1 MAENCALIFLR
12 LISTDLEIW
21 KRKEERNCMRNSW
34 KIYVL
39 AIVSFLVGTSE
50 FVIAGI
56 LDMVAS
62 DIGVSVA
69 AAGQLIT
76 VYSLA
81 YALGTPILIAL
92 TARMDRRKLMLAAL
106 ALFFA
111 GNLVTV
117 TTTGYGMLI
126 GARIILA
133 IGTGVFMVVALTVAT
148 KIAHPGKQGSAI
160 ATVLLG
166 FNLALILGVPLG
178 RVIAGLYD
186 WKLIFTGIG
195 VLSLIAMFV
204 LLLTIPKSEGEA
216 PVPIR
221 EQLSLL
227 KNPRISVALSIS
239 FFWILGYT
247 ILYTYITPFLLTIT
261 GMSGRM
267 VSIGLFAFGLA
278 SLLGS
283 QVGGYGADKWGIP
296 RTMIGGLLFHSA
308 ILFLLTAFSHSS
320 MLVLPLLMLW
330 SFFAW
335 STGPVQ
341 QVYLIGM
348 APKASGIILSLNTSI
363 VQLGIAVGA
372 VIGGIIVEGISLT
385 AVGWL
390 GGVGVAI
397 GLIPAILSLSMRSR
411 SAIGEQELG
420 VTNKSEV

>member
-1 MAENCALIFLR
+1 MSN
-12 LISTDLEIW
+12 T
-21 KRKEERNCMRNSW
+21 W
-34 KIYVL
+34 KIYIL
-39 AIVSFLVGTSE
+39 ALASFLVGTSE

-56 LDMVAS
+56 LDMLARDV
-62 DIGVSVA
+62 GVSVA

-81 YALGTPILIAL
+81 YAIGTPILIAL
-92 TARMDRRKLMLAAL
+92 TAKMDRKKLMLSAL
-106 ALFFA
+106 GLFFL
-111 GNLVTV
+111 GNLITV
-117 TTTGYGMLI
+117 TSTGYGMLM

-133 IGTGVFMVVALTVAT
+133 ISTGVFMVVALTVAA
-148 KIAHPGKQGSAI
+148 KIANPGKQGGSI

-178 RVIAGLYD
+178 RLIAGSYD
-186 WKLIFTGIG
+186 WKIIFTGIG
-195 VLSLIAMFV
+195 VLSLMAMFV
-204 LLLTIPKSEGEA
+204 LLLAIPKSEGEA

-221 EQLSLL
+221 QQLALF
-227 KNPRISVALSIS
+227 KTPRISAALSIS
-239 FFWILGYT
+239 FFWIMGYT

-261 GMSGRM
+261 GMSERM

-296 RTMIGGLLFHSA
+296 RTMVGGLIFHSG
-308 ILFLLTAFSHSS
+308 ILFLLAAFAHYS

-348 APKASGIILSLNTSI
+348 APQASGIILSLNNSI
-363 VQLGIAVGA
+363 VQLGMAVGA
-372 VIGGIIVEGISLT
+372 VIGGIIVDSISLT
-385 AVGWL
+385 AAGWL
-390 GGVGVAI
+390 GGIGVAL
-397 GLIPAILSLSMRSR
+397 GLVPAVYSLTMRRR
-411 SAIGEQELG
+411 SALEEQTLE
-420 VTNKSEV
+420 N

>member
-1 MAENCALIFLR
+1 
-12 LISTDLEIW
+12 
-21 KRKEERNCMRNSW
+21 MRNSW
-34 KIYVL
+34 KIYIL
-39 AIVSFLVGTSE
+39 AIISFLVGTSE

-56 LDMVAS
+56 LDMLAS
-62 DIGVSVA
+62 DVGVSLA

-81 YALGTPILIAL
+81 YAIGTPILIAL
-92 TARMDRRKLMLAAL
+92 TARMDRRKLMLSTL
-106 ALFFA
+106 GLFFV
-111 GNLVTV
+111 GNLITV

-133 IGTGVFMVVALTVAT
+133 ISTGVFMVVALTVAA
-148 KIAHPGKQGSAI
+148 KISHPERQGSAI
-160 ATVLLG
+160 AKVLLG

-178 RVIAGLYD
+178 RIIAGSYD
-186 WKLIFTGIG
+186 WKIIFTGIG
-195 VLSLIAMFV
+195 ALSLIAMLV

-221 EQLSLL
+221 EQLALL
-227 KNPRISVALSIS
+227 KNPRISVALSIG
-239 FFWILGYT
+239 FFWILGYM

-261 GMSGRM
+261 GMSERM

-283 QVGGYGADKWGIP
+283 QVGGYGVDKWGIP
-296 RTMIGGLLFHSA
+296 RTMIGGLIFHSG
-308 ILFLLTAFSHSS
+308 ILFLLAAFSHSS
-320 MLVLPLLMLW
+320 MFVLPLLMLW

-341 QVYLIGM
+341 QVYLIGL
-348 APKASGIILSLNTSI
+348 APQASGIILSLNNSI
-363 VQLGIAVGA
+363 VQLGMAVGA

-397 GLIPAILSLSMRSR
+397 GLVPAIFSLSMRRR
-411 SAIGEQELG
+411 SNMVEK
-420 VTNKSEV
+420 T

>member
-1 MAENCALIFLR
+1 
-12 LISTDLEIW
+12 
-21 KRKEERNCMRNSW
+21 MRNSW

-69 AAGQLIT
+69 AAGQLIS

-81 YALGTPILIAL
+81 YAIGTPILIAL

-111 GNLVTV
+111 GNVITV
-117 TTTGYGMLI
+117 TTTGFAMLFA
-126 GARIILA
+126 ARIILA
-133 IGTGVFMVVALTVAT
+133 ISTGVFMVVALTVST

-178 RVIAGLYD
+178 RIIAGTYD

-204 LLLTIPKSEGEA
+204 LLLAIPKAQGDA

-239 FFWILGYT
+239 FFWIFGYT
-247 ILYTYITPFLLTIT
+247 ILYTYISPFLLTIT
-261 GMSGRM
+261 GMSEQM
-267 VSIGLFAFGLA
+267 VSIALFAFGLA

-296 RTMIGGLLFHSA
+296 RTMIGGLLFHTGV
-308 ILFLLTAFSHSS
+308 LFLLAAFPHSTI
-320 MLVLPLLMLW
+320 LVLPLLMLW
-330 SFFAW
+330 AFFAW

-341 QVYLIGM
+341 QVFLIGM
-348 APKASGIILSLNTSI
+348 APEASGIVLSLNTSI
-363 VQLGIAVGA
+363 VQLGMAAGA
-372 VIGGIIVEGISLT
+372 VIGGIIVEGMSLA

-397 GLIPAILSLSMRSR
+397 ALIPAMFALSLRSR
-411 SAIGEQELG
+411 S
-420 VTNKSEV
+420 NKPKLTTTPEA

>member
-1 MAENCALIFLR
+1 M
-12 LISTDLEIW
+12 
-21 KRKEERNCMRNSW
+21 KNSW
-34 KIYVL
+34 KIYIL
-39 AIVSFLVGTSE
+39 AMISFLVGTSE

-56 LDMVAS
+56 LDRLAS
-62 DIGVSVA
+62 DVGVSVA

-81 YALGTPILIAL
+81 YAIGTPILIAL
-92 TARMDRRKLMLAAL
+92 TAKMDRRKLMLSAL
-106 ALFFA
+106 GLFFV
-111 GNLVTV
+111 GNLITV

-133 IGTGVFMVVALTVAT
+133 ISTGVFMVVALTFAA
-148 KIAHPGKQGSAI
+148 KISHPGRQGSAI

-178 RVIAGLYD
+178 RIIADSYD
-186 WKLIFTGIG
+186 WRIIFTGIG
-195 VLSLIAMFV
+195 VLSLIAMLV
-204 LLLTIPKSEGEA
+204 LLPTIPKSEGEA

-221 EQLSLL
+221 EQLALL

-239 FFWILGYT
+239 FFWILGYM

-261 GMSGRM
+261 GMSERM
-267 VSIGLFAFGLA
+267 VSIGLFVFGLA

-283 QVGGYGADKWGIP
+283 QVGGYGADKWGVH
-296 RTMIGGLLFHSA
+296 RTMIGGLLFHSG

-320 MLVLPLLMLW
+320 MFVLPLLMFW

-348 APKASGIILSLNTSI
+348 APQASGIILSLNNSI
-363 VQLGIAVGA
+363 VQLGMAVGA
-372 VIGGIIVEGISLT
+372 VIGGVIVESISLS
-385 AVGWL
+385 AVGWF

-397 GLIPAILSLSMRSR
+397 GLIPAIYALSMRRR
-411 SAIGEQELG
+411 SAIVEQTLS
-420 VTNKSEV
+420 VTDKAEV

>member
-1 MAENCALIFLR
+1 ML
-12 LISTDLEIW
+12 
-21 KRKEERNCMRNSW
+21 NSW
-34 KIYVL
+34 KIYIL

-56 LDMVAS
+56 LDRVAS
-62 DIGVSVA
+62 DVGVTLA

-81 YALGTPILIAL
+81 YAIGTPILIAI
-92 TARMDRRKLMLAAL
+92 TAKMDRRKLMLAAL
-106 ALFFA
+106 VLFLL
-111 GNLVTV
+111 GNLVTI
-117 TTTGYGMLI
+117 TTTGFAMLF

-133 IGTGVFMVVALTVAT
+133 IGTGVFMVVALTVAS
-148 KIAHPGKQGSAI
+148 KIAQPGKQGGAI

-178 RVIAGLYD
+178 RVIAGSYD
-186 WKLIFTGIG
+186 WKIIFTGIG

-204 LLLTIPKSEGEA
+204 LLLTIPKSKGEI

-227 KNPRISVALSIS
+227 KTPRISIALSIS

-247 ILYTYITPFLLTIT
+247 IIYTYISPFLLTIT
-261 GMSGRM
+261 GMSDRM
-267 VSIGLFAFGLA
+267 VSIGLFVFGIA

-296 RTMIGGLLFHSA
+296 RTMIGGLLLHSG
-308 ILFLLTAFSHSS
+308 ILLLVTVFSHSS
-320 MLVLPLLMLW
+320 VFVLPLLMLW

-363 VQLGIAVGA
+363 VQLGMAVGA
-372 VIGGIIVEGISLT
+372 VIGGMVVENISLQ
-385 AVGWL
+385 AVGWI
-390 GGVGVAI
+390 GAIGVAI
-397 GLIPAILSLSMRSR
+397 ALLPAVVSLSMRSQSDIR
-411 SAIGEQELG
+411 GQEL
-420 VTNKSEV
+420 SETID

>member
-1 MAENCALIFLR
+1 
-12 LISTDLEIW
+12 
-21 KRKEERNCMRNSW
+21 MRNSW

-69 AAGQLIT
+69 AAGQLIS

-81 YALGTPILIAL
+81 YAIGTPILIAL

-111 GNLVTV
+111 GNVITV
-117 TTTGYGMLI
+117 TTTGFAMLF

-133 IGTGVFMVVALTVAT
+133 ISTGVFMVVALTVST

-178 RVIAGLYD
+178 RIIAGTYD

-204 LLLTIPKSEGEA
+204 LLLAIPKAQGDA

-227 KNPRISVALSIS
+227 KSPRISVALSIS
-239 FFWILGYT
+239 FFWIFGYT
-247 ILYTYITPFLLTIT
+247 ILYTYISPFLLTIT
-261 GMSGRM
+261 GMSEQM
-267 VSIGLFAFGLA
+267 VSIALFAFGLA

-296 RTMIGGLLFHSA
+296 RTIIGGLLFHTGV
-308 ILFLLTAFSHSS
+308 LFLLAAFPHSS
-320 MLVLPLLMLW
+320 ILVLPLLMLW
-330 SFFAW
+330 AFFAW

-341 QVYLIGM
+341 QVFLIGM
-348 APKASGIILSLNTSI
+348 APEASGIVLSLNTSI
-363 VQLGIAVGA
+363 VQLGMAAGA
-372 VIGGIIVEGISLT
+372 VIGGIIVEGMSLA

-397 GLIPAILSLSMRSR
+397 ALIPAMLALSLRSR
-411 SAIGEQELG
+411 AAAETQKLS
-420 VTNKSEV
+420 

>member
-1 MAENCALIFLR
+1 MGN
-12 LISTDLEIW
+12 
-21 KRKEERNCMRNSW
+21 KW
-34 KIYVL
+34 KIYIL
-39 AIVSFLVGTSE
+39 AIASFLVGTSE

-56 LDMVAS
+56 LDMLAKDV
-62 DIGVSVA
+62 GVSVA

-81 YALGTPILIAL
+81 YAIGTPILIAL
-92 TARMDRRKLMLAAL
+92 TARMDRKKLMLSAL
-106 ALFFA
+106 GLFFI
-111 GNLVTV
+111 GNLITI
-117 TTTGYGMLI
+117 TSSGYGMLM

-133 IGTGVFMVVALTVAT
+133 ISTGVFMVVALTVAA
-148 KIAHPGKQGSAI
+148 KIAHPGKQGGSI

-178 RVIAGLYD
+178 RLIAGSYD
-186 WKLIFTGIG
+186 WKIIFTGVG
-195 VLSLIAMFV
+195 VLSLIAMIV
-204 LLLTIPKSEGEA
+204 LLLAIPKSEGEA

-221 EQLSLL
+221 KQLALFKS
-227 KNPRISVALSIS
+227 PRISVALSIS
-239 FFWILGYT
+239 FFWIFGYT

-261 GMSGRM
+261 GMSERM

-296 RTMIGGLLFHSA
+296 RTMIGGLLFHSG

-348 APKASGIILSLNTSI
+348 APQASGIILSLNNSI
-363 VQLGIAVGA
+363 VQLGMAAGA
-372 VIGGIIVEGISLT
+372 VIGGIIVDSISLT
-385 AVGWL
+385 AAGWL
-390 GGVGVAI
+390 GGIGVALGI
-397 GLIPAILSLSMRSR
+397 IPAVFSLTMRRR
-411 SAIGEQELG
+411 SAFEEQTLE
-420 VTNKSEV
+420 N

>member
-1 MAENCALIFLR
+1 LSN
-12 LISTDLEIW
+12 T
-21 KRKEERNCMRNSW
+21 W
-34 KIYVL
+34 KIYIL
-39 AIVSFLVGTSE
+39 ALASFLVGTSE

-56 LDMVAS
+56 LDMLARDV
-62 DIGVSVA
+62 GVSVA

-81 YALGTPILIAL
+81 YAIGTPILIAL
-92 TARMDRRKLMLAAL
+92 TAKMDRKKLMLSAL
-106 ALFFA
+106 GLFFL
-111 GNLVTV
+111 GSLITV
-117 TTTGYGMLI
+117 TSTGYGMLM

-133 IGTGVFMVVALTVAT
+133 ISTGVFMVVALTVAA
-148 KIAHPGKQGSAI
+148 KIANPGKQGGSI

-178 RVIAGLYD
+178 RLIAGSYD
-186 WKLIFTGIG
+186 WKIIFTGIG
-195 VLSLIAMFV
+195 VLSLMAMFV
-204 LLLTIPKSEGEA
+204 LLLAIPKSEGEA

-221 EQLSLL
+221 QQLALF
-227 KNPRISVALSIS
+227 KTPRISAALSIS
-239 FFWILGYT
+239 FFWIMGYT

-261 GMSGRM
+261 GMSERM

-296 RTMIGGLLFHSA
+296 RTMVGGLIFHSG
-308 ILFLLTAFSHSS
+308 ILFLLAAFAHYS

-348 APKASGIILSLNTSI
+348 APQASGIILSLNNSI
-363 VQLGIAVGA
+363 VQLGMAVGA
-372 VIGGIIVEGISLT
+372 VIGGIIVDSISLT
-385 AVGWL
+385 AAGWL
-390 GGVGVAI
+390 GGIGVAL
-397 GLIPAILSLSMRSR
+397 GLVPAVYSLTMRRR
-411 SAIGEQELG
+411 SALEEQTLE
-420 VTNKSEV
+420 N

>member
-1 MAENCALIFLR
+1 ML
-12 LISTDLEIW
+12 
-21 KRKEERNCMRNSW
+21 NSW
-34 KIYVL
+34 KIYIL

-62 DIGVSVA
+62 DVGVTVA

-76 VYSLA
+76 VYSLS
-81 YALGTPILIAL
+81 YAIGTPILIAF
-92 TARMDRRKLMLAAL
+92 TAKMDRRKLMLIAL
-106 ALFFA
+106 AMFIV
-111 GNLVTV
+111 GNLVTIS
-117 TTTGYGMLI
+117 TTGFAMLV

-133 IGTGVFMVVALTVAT
+133 VGTGVFMVVALTLAA
-148 KIAHPGKQGSAI
+148 KIAQPGKQGSAI

-178 RVIAGLYD
+178 RVIASFYD
-186 WKLIFTGIG
+186 WKIIFAGIG
-195 VLSLIAMFV
+195 VLSLIATFV
-204 LLLTIPKSEGEA
+204 LLMTIPRSEGET

-227 KNPRISVALSIS
+227 KTPRISVGLSIG

-247 ILYTYITPFLLTIT
+247 IIYTYISPFLLTIT
-261 GMSGRM
+261 GLSDRM
-267 VSIGLFAFGLA
+267 VSIGLFAFGIA

-296 RTMIGGLLFHSA
+296 RTMVGGLLLHSG
-308 ILFLLTAFSHSS
+308 ILLLMTSFSHLS
-320 MLVLPLLMLW
+320 MFVLPLLMLW

-348 APKASGIILSLNTSI
+348 APEASGIILSLNTSI
-363 VQLGIAVGA
+363 IQLGMAVGA
-372 VIGGIIVEGISLT
+372 VIGGMVVENISLQ
-385 AVGWL
+385 AVGWI
-390 GGVGVAI
+390 GAIGVAI
-397 GLIPAILSLSMRSR
+397 GLIPALLSFSISSR
-411 SAIGEQELG
+411 SITGEQEL
-420 VTNKSEV
+420 TAENKSEF

>member
-1 MAENCALIFLR
+1 MG
-12 LISTDLEIW
+12 
-21 KRKEERNCMRNSW
+21 NSW
-34 KIYVL
+34 KIYIL

-56 LDMVAS
+56 LDMLAS

-81 YALGTPILIAL
+81 YAIGTPILIAL
-92 TARMDRRKLMLAAL
+92 TAKMDRRKLMLSAL
-106 ALFFA
+106 GLFFV
-111 GNLVTV
+111 GNLITV
-117 TTTGYGMLI
+117 TTTGYAMLL

-133 IGTGVFMVVALTVAT
+133 ISTGVFMVVALTVAA
-148 KIAHPGKQGSAI
+148 KISHPGKQGSAI
-160 ATVLLG
+160 ATVLVG

-178 RVIAGLYD
+178 RIIAGSHD
-186 WKLIFTGIG
+186 WKIIFTGVG
-195 VLSLIAMFV
+195 ALSLVAMLV

-221 EQLSLL
+221 EQLALL
-227 KNPRISVALSIS
+227 KSPRITVALSIS

-247 ILYTYITPFLLTIT
+247 MLYTYVTPFLLDIT
-261 GMSGRM
+261 GMSEGM
-267 VSIGLFAFGLA
+267 VNVGLFAFGLA
-278 SLLGS
+278 SLIGS

-296 RTMIGGLLFHSA
+296 RTMIGGLLFHSG
-308 ILFLLTAFSHSS
+308 ILLLLTAFSHSS
-320 MLVLPLLMLW
+320 MVVLPLLMLW

-348 APKASGIILSLNTSI
+348 APQASGIILSLNNSI
-363 VQLGIAVGA
+363 VQLGMAVGA
-372 VIGGIIVEGISLT
+372 VIGGIVVDSISLA
-385 AVGWL
+385 AVGWF

-397 GLIPAILSLSMRSR
+397 GLIPAIISLSMRRR
-411 SAIGEQELG
+411 SAGG
-420 VTNKSEV
+420 RTKRSVS

>member
-1 MAENCALIFLR
+1 ML
-12 LISTDLEIW
+12 
-21 KRKEERNCMRNSW
+21 NSW
-34 KIYVL
+34 KIYIL

-56 LDMVAS
+56 LDRVAS
-62 DIGVSVA
+62 DVGVTLA

-81 YALGTPILIAL
+81 YAIGTPILIAI
-92 TARMDRRKLMLAAL
+92 TAKMDRRKLMLAAL
-106 ALFFA
+106 ALFVL
-111 GNLVTV
+111 GNLFTI
-117 TTTGYGMLI
+117 TTTGFAMLF

-133 IGTGVFMVVALTVAT
+133 IGTGVFMVVALTFAS
-148 KIAHPGKQGSAI
+148 KIAQPGKQGGAI

-178 RVIAGLYD
+178 RVIASSYD
-186 WKLIFTGIG
+186 WKMIFTGIG

-204 LLLTIPKSEGEA
+204 LLLTIPKSKGEI

-227 KNPRISVALSIS
+227 KTPRISIALSIS

-247 ILYTYITPFLLTIT
+247 IIYTYISPFLLTIT
-261 GMSGRM
+261 GMSDQM
-267 VSIGLFAFGLA
+267 VSIGLFAFGIA

-296 RTMIGGLLFHSA
+296 RTMIGGLLLHSG
-308 ILFLLTAFSHSS
+308 ILLLITAFSHSFVF
-320 MLVLPLLMLW
+320 VLPLLMLW

-341 QVYLIGM
+341 QVYLIRM

-363 VQLGIAVGA
+363 VQLGMAVGA
-372 VIGGIIVEGISLT
+372 VIGGVVVENISLQ
-385 AVGWL
+385 AVGWI
-390 GGVGVAI
+390 GAIGVAI
-397 GLIPAILSLSMRSR
+397 ALLPAVVSLSIRSQ
-411 SAIGEQELG
+411 SDIGGQEL
-420 VTNKSEV
+420 SETKV

>member
-1 MAENCALIFLR
+1 
-12 LISTDLEIW
+12 
-21 KRKEERNCMRNSW
+21 MRW
-34 KIYVL
+34 KIYIL
-39 AIVSFLVGTSE
+39 AIASFLVGTSE

-56 LDMVAS
+56 LDMLAKDV
-62 DIGVSVA
+62 GVSVA

-81 YALGTPILIAL
+81 YAIGTPILIAL
-92 TARMDRRKLMLAAL
+92 TAKIDRKKLMLSAL
-106 ALFFA
+106 GLFFI
-111 GNLVTV
+111 GNLITI
-117 TTTGYGMLI
+117 TSTGYGMLM

-133 IGTGVFMVVALTVAT
+133 ISTGVFMVVALTVAA
-148 KIAHPGKQGSAI
+148 KIAHPGKQGGSI

-178 RVIAGLYD
+178 RVIAGSYD
-186 WKLIFTGIG
+186 WKVIFTGIG
-195 VLSLIAMFV
+195 VLSLLAMLV
-204 LLLTIPKSEGEA
+204 LLLAIPKSEGEA

-221 EQLSLL
+221 EQLALF
-227 KNPRISVALSIS
+227 KTPRISAALSIS
-239 FFWILGYT
+239 FFWIMGYT

-261 GMSGRM
+261 GMSERM

-296 RTMIGGLLFHSA
+296 RTMVGGLIFHSG
-308 ILFLLTAFSHSS
+308 ILFLLAAFAHYS

-348 APKASGIILSLNTSI
+348 APKASGIILSLNNSI
-363 VQLGIAVGA
+363 VQLGMAVGA
-372 VIGGIIVEGISLT
+372 VIGGIIVDSISLT
-385 AVGWL
+385 AAGWL
-390 GGVGVAI
+390 GGIGVAL
-397 GLIPAILSLSMRSR
+397 GLIPAVYSLTMRR
-411 SAIGEQELG
+411 RA
-420 VTNKSEV
+420 V

>member
-1 MAENCALIFLR
+1 MK
-12 LISTDLEIW
+12 SY
-21 KRKEERNCMRNSW
+21 W

-56 LDMVAS
+56 LDRIAS
-62 DIGVSVA
+62 DTGVTLA

-81 YALGTPILIAL
+81 YAIGTPILIAI
-92 TARMDRRKLMLAAL
+92 TAKMDRRKLMLAAL
-106 ALFFA
+106 TLFFI
-111 GNLVTV
+111 GNLVTML
-117 TTTGYGMLI
+117 TTGYSMLM

-133 IGTGVFMVVALTVAT
+133 IGTGVFMVVALTVA
-148 KIAHPGKQGSAI
+148 ANFAPQGKQGSAI

-178 RVIAGLYD
+178 RVIAGAYD
-186 WKLIFTGIG
+186 WKIIFTGIG
-195 VLSLIAMFV
+195 ILSLIAMFV
-204 LLLTIPKSEGEA
+204 LGLTIPKSKGET

-227 KNPRISVALSIS
+227 KTPRISIALSIG

-247 ILYTYITPFLLTIT
+247 IIYTYISPFLLNVT
-261 GMSGRM
+261 GMSDRM
-267 VSIGLFAFGLA
+267 VSMGLFAFGIA

-296 RTMIGGLLFHSA
+296 RTLIGGLLFHSG
-308 ILFLLTAFSHSS
+308 ILLLMTGLAQTSVFI
-320 MLVLPLLMLW
+320 MLPLLMLW

-348 APKASGIILSLNTSI
+348 APKASGIVLSLNTSI
-363 VQLGIAVGA
+363 IQLGMAGGA
-372 VIGGIIVEGISLT
+372 VIGGMVVENISLQS
-385 AVGWL
+385 VGL
-390 GGVGVAI
+390 IGAIGVALGI
-397 GLIPAILSLSMRSR
+397 IPAVLSFSMKSK
-411 SAIGEQELG
+411 SNIGG
-420 VTNKSEV
+420 

>member
-1 MAENCALIFLR
+1 
-12 LISTDLEIW
+12 
-21 KRKEERNCMRNSW
+21 MRNSW

-69 AAGQLIT
+69 AAGQLIS

-81 YALGTPILIAL
+81 YAIGTPILIAL

-111 GNLVTV
+111 GNVITV
-117 TTTGYGMLI
+117 TTTGFAMLF

-133 IGTGVFMVVALTVAT
+133 IGTGVFMVVALTVST
-148 KIAHPGKQGSAI
+148 KIAHPGRQGSAI

-178 RVIAGLYD
+178 RIIGGTYD

-204 LLLTIPKSEGEA
+204 LLLAIPKSQGDA

-227 KNPRISVALSIS
+227 KNPRISAALSIS
-239 FFWILGYT
+239 FFWIFGYT
-247 ILYTYITPFLLTIT
+247 ILYTYISPFLLTIT
-261 GMSGRM
+261 GMSEQM
-267 VSIGLFAFGLA
+267 VSIALFAFGLA

-283 QVGGYGADKWGIP
+283 QVGGYGTDKWGIP
-296 RTMIGGLLFHSA
+296 RTMIGSLLFHTG
-308 ILFLLTAFSHSS
+308 ILFLLAAFPHSAI
-320 MLVLPLLMLW
+320 LVLPLLMLW
-330 SFFAW
+330 AFFAW

-341 QVYLIGM
+341 QVFLIGM
-348 APKASGIILSLNTSI
+348 APEASGIILSLNTSI
-363 VQLGIAVGA
+363 VQLGTAAGA
-372 VIGGIIVEGISLT
+372 VIGGIIVERMSLA

-397 GLIPAILSLSMRSR
+397 ALIPAMFALSLRSR
-411 SAIGEQELG
+411 S
-420 VTNKSEV
+420 NKPKLTGTSEA